1 MSVKA
6 DVKQTMLIWSNPFG
20 ERMAHFC
27 RYCHKPFSRAYNTD
41 RHERRGCWKP
51 TDQKPVGG
59 AKMADRFQ
67 EVPPYAPSEERSEDD
82 DLNQDEG
89 EKEGKDSDSDMV
101 TESEDE
107 DVSDW
112 DSDYKNPWEILRQD
126 VEESLSLTS
135 DKKVNTFL
143 EERVSETIAEAKAF
157 NVLLPVYRRKLRGL
171 HLNYLHW
178 FERLKHDPVHKDVKK
193 TRRRFM
199 EEDSMDVEE
208 ATVAAVERREF
219 LLNRMFEPS
228 PIPTQEEEQEDESD

>member
-1 MSVKA
+1 
-6 DVKQTMLIWSNPFG
+6 
-20 ERMAHFC
+20 
-27 RYCHKPFSRAYNTD
+27 
-41 RHERRGCWKP
+41 
-51 TDQKPVGG
+51 
-59 AKMADRFQ
+59 MADRFQ